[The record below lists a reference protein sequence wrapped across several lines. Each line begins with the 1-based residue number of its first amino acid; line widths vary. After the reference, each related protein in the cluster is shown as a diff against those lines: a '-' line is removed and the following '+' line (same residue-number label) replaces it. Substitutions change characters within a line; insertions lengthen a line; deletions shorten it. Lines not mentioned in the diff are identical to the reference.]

1 MRISPKLSTIVILI
15 LLVASMSLRSN
26 IITSNSTDY
35 TITVN
40 GTPFATTN
48 ISASVNEVCGRFNIN
63 NIMDLGLKNY
73 QAMTEP
79 TKLADTDGAFGIQ
92 EISNKKSSSNI
103 SYRNCVSAYSVTD
116 TIPSMVD
123 IQPFAAKDPAT
134 GTIYVE
140 IVNNTA
146 ETRTVTLDLTS
157 LATTGTVTFHEY
169 NTSKKAVVI
178 GTGTLV
184 NGTINFTLPANSIT
198 QLIK

>member
-15 LLVASMSLRSN
+15 LLVAFMSFQSN

-35 TITVN
+35 NIKVS
-40 GTPFATTN
+40 GTSYATTN
-48 ISASVNEVCGRFNIN
+48 ISTSINEVCGRFNIN
-63 NIMDLGLKNY
+63 DIMDLGLKNY
-73 QAMTEP
+73 QAMTEH
-79 TKLADTDGAFGIQ
+79 TKLADNNGALGIQ
-92 EISNKKSSSNI
+92 EISSKKNNSNI

-116 TIPSMVD
+116 TIPATVD

-140 IVNNTA
+140 IINNTA
-146 ETRTVTLDLTS
+146 ESRTILLDLTS

-169 NTSKKAVVI
+169 NTNEKAVVI
-178 GTGTLV
+178 GTGMLV
-184 NGTINFTLPANSIT
+184 NGIINFTLSANSIT